1 MIRLRSPR
9 LASRVAAFFG
19 IIGLLAGLGLT
30 TAAYSVARQ
39 SLLDQRIATSRA
51 TAFDHALELRDAF
64 EQGTISETFQ
74 SLDIEEGGFAV
85 LTRPALTFLLQF
97 PETAFPTSL
106 RDAVADGKSGQQ
118 RFEYEGENYIGIGVH
133 IEANNSGY
141 FEAFPLNATERTL
154 AILVTAL
161 LVGSLLAALLAVF
174 FGFSTSRGLL
184 RPLTRVATTASD
196 IAGGSLDARLE
207 PTDDP
212 ELTRLVTA
220 FNNMA
225 DAVQSR
231 IEREERFASEV
242 SHELRSPITAM
253 TAAAEVL
260 AARRE
265 ELSERSQ
272 QALDLLIAQVRRFD
286 AMVIDLLEL
295 SRLEA
300 GAIDGHLEEV
310 DIGDLSH
317 RILARSSTP
326 TTPLTIKSSKPII
339 AVTDRVRYE
348 RILSNLIE
356 NAHVHAKGATEVI
369 IDTQRLG
376 DVVIMVDDAG
386 SGVDPADR
394 SRIFERFTR
403 GGAARHREGTGLGLA
418 LVAEHASALGGWAYV
433 DDSPAGGARFVVVL
447 PKTEPTLLNHDMPME
462 TA

>member
-30 TAAYSVARQ
+30 TAAYAVARQ
-39 SLLDQRIATSRA
+39 SLVDQRIATSRA
-51 TAFDHALELRDAF
+51 TAFDHALELRNAF
-64 EQGTISETFQ
+64 EQGTVSETFQ
-74 SLDIEEGGFAV
+74 SLDIEPDGFAV

-97 PETAFPTSL
+97 PETAFPESL
-106 RDAVADGKSGQQ
+106 RNAVADGNSGQQ

-133 IEANNSGY
+133 IEANDSGY
-141 FEAFPLNATERTL
+141 FEAFPLSTTERTL

-212 ELTRLVTA
+212 ELSRLVTA

-260 AARRE
+260 SARRE

-272 QALDLLIAQVRRFD
+272 RALDLLISQVRRFD

-300 GAIDGHLEEV
+300 GAVDGHLEEV
-310 DIGDLSH
+310 DIGDLSR

-326 TTPLTIKSSKPII
+326 ATPLTVVPSEPVL

-356 NAHVHAKGATEVI
+356 NAHVHAGGATGVT
-369 IDTQRLG
+369 IDTQRIG
-376 DVVIMVDDAG
+376 DVVVMVDDAG
-386 SGVDPADR
+386 HGVDPADR
-394 SRIFERFTR
+394 TRIFERFTR

-433 DDSPAGGARFVVVL
+433 DDAPSGGARFVVVL
-447 PKTEPTLLNHDMPME
+447 PKTEPSLTSHDMP
-462 TA
+462 TVTS

>member
-9 LASRVAAFFG
+9 LATRVAAFFG

-30 TAAYSVARQ
+30 TAAYSVARA
-39 SLLDQRIATSRA
+39 SLVDQRMAGSRA

-64 EQGTISETFQ
+64 ERGTITETFQ
-74 SLDIEEGGFAV
+74 ELDIEPGGFAV
-85 LTRPALTFLLQF
+85 LTRPSLTFLLQF
-97 PETAFPTSL
+97 PVTAFPESL
-106 RDAVADGKSGQQ
+106 RAVVENGNSGHQ

-133 IEANNSGY
+133 IEANDSGY
-141 FEAFPLNATERTL
+141 FEAFPLNGTERTL

-161 LVGSLLAALLAVF
+161 LVGSALAALLAVF

-184 RPLTRVATTASD
+184 RPLTRVTTTAST
-196 IAGGSLDARLE
+196 IASGSLDARLE

-212 ELTRLVTA
+212 ELSRLVTA

-260 AARRE
+260 AARRD

-272 QALDLLIAQVRRFD
+272 QALDLLLAQVRRFD

-300 GAIDGHLEEV
+300 GAVDGHLEEV
-310 DIGDLSH
+310 DIGDLSR

-326 TTPLTIKSSKPII
+326 HTRLTVKPETPVI
-339 AVTDRVRYE
+339 AVTDRVRFE

-356 NAHVHAKGATEVI
+356 NAHVHAGGATEVT
-369 IDTQRLG
+369 IDTQRVG
-376 DVVIMVDDAG
+376 DVVITVDDAG
-386 SGVDPADR
+386 SGVDPNDR
-394 SRIFERFTR
+394 GRIFERFTR

-418 LVAEHASALGGWAYV
+418 LVAEHSSALGGWAYV
-433 DDSPAGGARFVVVL
+433 DDAPSGGARFVVVL
-447 PKTEPTLLNHDMPME
+447 PKSEPTLVNHDMP
-462 TA
+462 TVTS

>member
-39 SLLDQRIATSRA
+39 SLVDQRITTSRS
-51 TAFDHALELRDAF
+51 TAFDHALEIRNSF
-64 EQGTISETFQ
+64 EQGTVTETFQ
-74 SLDIEEGGFAV
+74 SLDIEANGFAV
-85 LTRPALTFLLQF
+85 LTQPALTYLLQF
-97 PETAFPTSL
+97 PETAFPESL
-106 RDAVADGKSGQQ
+106 RTAVADGNSGQQ

-133 IEANNSGY
+133 IEANDSGY

-174 FGFSTSRGLL
+174 FGFTTSRGLL

-212 ELTRLVTA
+212 ELTRLVAA

-260 AARRE
+260 FARRE

-295 SRLEA
+295 SRLDA
-300 GAIDGHLEEV
+300 GAVDGHLEEV
-310 DIGDLSH
+310 EIGDLSR
-317 RILARSSTP
+317 RIIARSSTP
-326 TTPLTIKSSKPII
+326 ATPITVKCPEPVI
-339 AVTDRVRYE
+339 AVTDRVRFE

-356 NAHVHAKGATEVI
+356 NAYVHAGGATGVT
-369 IDTQRLG
+369 IDIQRIG
-376 DVVIMVDDAG
+376 DLVIMVDDAG
-386 SGVDPADR
+386 AGVDPDDR
-394 SRIFERFTR
+394 VRIFERFTR

-418 LVAEHASALGGWAYV
+418 LVSEHASALGGWAYV
-433 DDSPAGGARFVVVL
+433 DTGPAGGARFVVVL
-447 PKTEPTLLNHDMPME
+447 PKIGPTLINHDLPMV
-462 TA
+462 TS